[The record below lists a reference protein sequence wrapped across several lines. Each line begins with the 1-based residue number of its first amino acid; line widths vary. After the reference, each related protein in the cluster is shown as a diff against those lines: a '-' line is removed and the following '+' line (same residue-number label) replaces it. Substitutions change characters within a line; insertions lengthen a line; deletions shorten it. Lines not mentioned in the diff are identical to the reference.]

1 MRLSLH
7 DLNKDICIVLMKHF
21 VTNFNLRFLPQGLA
35 LYRSMRRHIK
45 DFTLWVVCMEP
56 DCYDALRKL
65 NLPFIQPINFSEFES
80 VAYKALRLQRTI
92 AEYCWTVNPL
102 NPYLVFLAD
111 PNVQQVTYID
121 ADMWFINSPQAF
133 FDEFASSQKSVM
145 ISEHGYLPQYD
156 QTSTSGQFC
165 AQWITYRRNSS
176 EPLRQWWE
184 ERCFEWCFNRYEN
197 GKFGDQKYLDDVPL
211 AFPKDFFI
219 LENTYLT
226 QGPWNMKKFS
236 PADAVFF
243 HFHGVRI
250 RKTKVIIS
258 GTLPNRIYWG
268 GMYFEYLTKLFE
280 KIRKS
285 NTDIFQFKLFS
296 DSPLLNRN
304 NIFRLINLIL
314 RRNLLI
320 LTEKKLRK
328 SI

>member
-1 MRLSLH
+1 
-7 DLNKDICIVLMKHF
+7 MKISKTDVGQRETF
-21 VTNFNLRFLPQGLA
+21 VTIVDKNFIPQLLVMLDSLSRFSNSYHVWIFCLDSDTYFQLSKISNIQKYTKLIEVVSIITPDIARVREERSVGEFAWTLTPFLPIYIFKLEPSISRVTYVDA
-35 LYRSMRRHIK
+35 DLYFKNDPAI
-45 DFTLWVVCMEP
+45 L
-56 DCYDALRKL
+56 
-65 NLPFIQPINFSEFES
+65 INIFDNSKKSILLTPHDFSEGQDLSHIVGKFC
-80 VAYKALRLQRTI
+80 VQFLTVTRGA
-92 AEYCWTVNPL
+92 AEFL
-102 NPYLVFLAD
+102 NWWGD
-111 PNVQQVTYID
+111 KCID
-121 ADMWFINSPQAF
+121 WC
-133 FDEFASSQKSVM
+133 
-145 ISEHGYLPQYD
+145 G
-156 QTSTSGQFC
+156 STPSD
-165 AQWITYRRNSS
+165 
-176 EPLRQWWE
+176 
-184 ERCFEWCFNRYEN
+184 